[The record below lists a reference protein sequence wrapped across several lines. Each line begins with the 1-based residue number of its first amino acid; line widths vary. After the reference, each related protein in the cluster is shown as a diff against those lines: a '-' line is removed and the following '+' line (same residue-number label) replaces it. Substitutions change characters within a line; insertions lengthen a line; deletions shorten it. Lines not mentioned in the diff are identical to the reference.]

1 MVALHCEN
9 IIILN
14 HECKKYFASTDEIR
28 ICDLE
33 LTIIVMR
40 FNQILNEIGIFVSMV
55 YILFTLQNMTNNHLL
70 TVFCCSMIEIEF
82 LQNVCMGAEI
92 LLFVSQKNTK

>member
-1 MVALHCEN
+1 MRLVWNYLCDYMVALHCEN

-40 FNQILNEIGIFVSMV
+40 FNQILRLIWNICSNGV
-55 YILFTLQNMTNNHLL
+55 YFIH
-70 TVFCCSMIEIEF
+70 I
-82 LQNVCMGAEI
+82 
-92 LLFVSQKNTK
+92 TKYDK